1 MAASDSEKARAVVKG
16 FFQSQPGKAEWPGD
30 PEEACIK
37 HSNFLKIWLPMG
49 LSKPKSREA
58 WKGAFPKMSQGDMNA
73 MISGV
78 AEARKWLGRKQR
90 NLKTGDRTHPIIR
103 DLMGSLEASN
113 GSSPTGKGRRSTSPK
128 GQAGSNS
135 SPKGPESQEQSQ
147 EQGSLAWRCPILLA
161 EEEEPAMAV
170 DVEIVSVTSTAVT
183 ASSKGV
189 VPAQVLVKKKP
200 AMATKAA
207 EAKEPAQG
215 RNKVVKRPDS
225 LKKVWHETL
234 SHGLV
239 KITKAAEK
247 AYIVFKASD
256 GKEKS
261 LVNVHVK
268 KGERQ
273 ARIMAILLEKLQTEE
288 VDKETLVKFKNWLLS
303 RESEGEGEPA
313 KAEGEPAKAED

>member
-1 MAASDSEKARAVVKG
+1 
-16 FFQSQPGKAEWPGD
+16 
-30 PEEACIK
+30 
-37 HSNFLKIWLPMG
+37 
-49 LSKPKSREA
+49 
-58 WKGAFPKMSQGDMNA
+58 
-73 MISGV
+73 
-78 AEARKWLGRKQR
+78 
-90 NLKTGDRTHPIIR
+90 
-103 DLMGSLEASN
+103 
-113 GSSPTGKGRRSTSPK
+113 
-128 GQAGSNS
+128 
-135 SPKGPESQEQSQ
+135 
-147 EQGSLAWRCPILLA
+147 
-161 EEEEPAMAV
+161 MAV

-273 ARIMAILLEKLQTEE
+273 ARNHGNPLGKAADRRGRQGKLLSSSR
-288 VDKETLVKFKNWLLS
+288 NWLLS

-313 KAEGEPAKAED
+313 KAEGEPAKAEGEPAKAED